1 MFSFIY
7 KKIIIDFSKITLFFI
22 TIIVCLSIYHAKN
35 FNLDASSDALLL
47 EGDPDLKYL
56 RDVNDTYNSK
66 DFLVLTYTPVS
77 SFTQKETILNLQL
90 LKSKIEKLTWVDS
103 VVTVIDVPLLKSTDE
118 GLMERLKNFKTLA
131 YPEIDR
137 ERGFDEI
144 INSPIYQDYVI
155 SKDGKTSGIVVYLI
169 KDERLA
175 EYIKIKDKYFEQS
188 NETGL
193 SKEEKLNYK
202 KFIREYEDYKNLYNI
217 RNHQNITE
225 IRDVINKYGENAKIY
240 LGGIPMIA
248 DDMMS
253 FIKSDIVVF
262 GIGVFIFIVL
272 TLWFI
277 FRNLKWVLMPLIGCA
292 SSVII
297 MIGLLG
303 FIGWKVTVI
312 SSNFIALMLILN
324 MAMNI
329 HLTVRFLQLKKE
341 FPDLTKNEIVFEA
354 SKKMMLPILYTA
366 LTTIC
371 AFLSLVLSGI
381 KPIIDFGWM
390 MTLGLI
396 VSFLVTFLLLPSL
409 ISILAS
415 QEEIGLKDT
424 EKSLIITSALGSF
437 TKNNRIIIF
446 GSTFLIIIFSI
457 VGITKLEVENSFI
470 NYFDKETEIYKGM
483 KKIDD
488 DLGGTTPLNV
498 ILKFPSDIKETKKDN
513 DNDEFDEWD
522 EDNRDSKEEKSKY
535 WFTRDKMD
543 KIIKVHDYL
552 ESLPEI
558 GKVLSF
564 GSILRV
570 AEDLNNKQL
579 QSLEIAVLY
588 SKIPEEIKKEIVSPY
603 ISVEKDEARISI
615 RIKDSLKDLRR
626 NDLINKINS
635 ELNTKLGLNKN
646 EYKLTGV
653 LILFNNLL
661 QSLFKSQILTLGFVI
676 LGIFL
681 MFFILFRN
689 TTLSLIG
696 IVPNFLA
703 AFFILGI
710 IGLLGIPLDMMTI
723 TIAAITI
730 GIAVDNSIHY
740 IYRFR
745 EEFKKINNYNKTL
758 DRCHSTVGIA
768 ILNTSITIV
777 FGFSILVLSNF
788 IPTIY
793 FGVFTGI
800 AMLLAM
806 ISVLTLLP
814 KLILTYK
821 PFGKEKNNLAI

>member
-1 MFSFIY
+1 MFANIY
-7 KKIIIDFSKITLFFI
+7 KKLVIDFSKITLFFLAI
-22 TIIVCLSIYHAKN
+22 LICFSLYQSKN

-56 RDVNDTYNSK
+56 REVNQTYGTR

-77 SFTQKETILNLQL
+77 SFIEKETILDLQL

-103 VVTVIDVPLLKSTDE
+103 VITVIDVPLLKSTDE
-118 GLMERLKNFKTLA
+118 GLMERLKNYKTLA
-131 YPEIDR
+131 YPEIDKK
-137 ERGFDEI
+137 RGFDEI
-144 INSPIYQDYVI
+144 INSPIYKNYVI
-155 SKDGKTSGIVVYLI
+155 SEDGKTSGIVVYLK
-169 KDERLA
+169 KDERLS
-175 EYIKIKDKYFEQS
+175 EYIKIKDKYFNQS
-188 NETGL
+188 IETGL
-193 SKEEKLNYK
+193 TKKEKINYK
-202 KFIREYEDYKNLYNI
+202 KFIKEYEEYKNLYNI
-217 RNHQNITE
+217 RNHQNIKE
-225 IRDVINKYGENAKIY
+225 IREIISRYGENAKIH

-253 FIKSDIVVF
+253 YIKSDIVVF
-262 GIGVFIFIVL
+262 GIGVFIFIIF
-272 TLWFI
+272 TLWLI
-277 FRNLKWVLMPLIGCA
+277 FKNLKWVIMPLLGC
-292 SSVII
+292 STSVII

-303 FIGWKVTVI
+303 LIGWKVTVI

-329 HLTVRFLQLKKE
+329 HITVRFLQLKKE
-341 FPDLTKNEIVFEA
+341 FPQLTKDEAVMEA
-354 SKKMMLPILYTA
+354 SKKMMLPILYTV

-371 AFLSLVLSGI
+371 AFLSLVFSGI
-381 KPIIDFGWM
+381 KPIIDFDFGWM

-409 ISILAS
+409 LNIFSSDNELNI
-415 QEEIGLKDT
+415 KDT
-424 EKSLIITSALGSF
+424 EKSFITSALSSF
-437 TKNNRIIIF
+437 TKNNKILIF
-446 GSTFLIIIFSI
+446 GSTILIILFSI
-457 VGITKLEVENSFI
+457 IGISKLEVENSFI

-488 DLGGTTPLNV
+488 DLGGTTPLNI
-498 ILKFPSDIKETKKDN
+498 ILKFPTKQKENED
-513 DNDEFDEWD
+513 DEFSEW
-522 EDNRDSKEEKSKY
+522 EEESEPSEEKAKY

-552 ESLPEI
+552 DSLPEI

-570 AEDLNNKQL
+570 AEDLNNKEL

-588 SKIPEEIKKEIVSPY
+588 SKIPKTIKKEIVIPY
-603 ISVEKDEARISI
+603 ISVDKDEARISV
-615 RIKDSLKDLRR
+615 RIKDSLENLRR
-626 NDLINKINS
+626 NDLIKKINS
-635 ELNTKLGLNKN
+635 ELNTKLGFKKS

-661 QSLFKSQILTLGFVI
+661 QSLFKSQILTLGIVM

-681 MFFILFRN
+681 MFFILFKN
-689 TTLSLIG
+689 VALSFIG
-696 IVPNFLA
+696 VVPNFMA

-740 IYRFR
+740 IYRFK
-745 EEFKKINNYNKTL
+745 EEFSKINNYDKTL

-814 KLILTYK
+814 KLILTFK
-821 PFGKEKNNLAI
+821 PFGNEADKII

>member
-1 MFSFIY
+1 MFASIY
-7 KKIIIDFSKITLFFI
+7 KKLVIDFSKITIALI
-22 TIIVCLSIYHAKN
+22 TVLIVFSLYQSKN

-56 RDVNDTYNSK
+56 REINNTYGSK
-66 DFLVLTYTPVS
+66 DFLVLTYSPIS
-77 SFTQKETILNLQL
+77 SFTEKETILNLQL

-103 VVTVIDVPLLKSTDE
+103 VITIIDVPLLKSTDE
-118 GLMERLKNFKTLA
+118 NLMERLKNYKTLA

-137 ERGFDEI
+137 KRGFDEI
-144 INSPIYQDYVI
+144 LNSPIYKNYVI
-155 SKDGKTSGIVVYLI
+155 SEDGKTSGIVVYLK

-175 EYIKIKDKYFEQS
+175 EYIKIKDKFFLQS

-193 SKEEKLNYK
+193 SKEEKANYK
-202 KFIREYEDYKNLYNI
+202 EFIKEYENYKNLYNL

-225 IRDVINKYGENAKIY
+225 IRDVINKYGENAKIH

-253 FIKSDIVVF
+253 YVKSDITIF

-277 FRNLKWVLMPLIGCA
+277 FRNLKWILMPLLGCA
-292 SSVII
+292 TSVII

-303 FIGWKVTVI
+303 LIGWKVTVI

-329 HLTVRFLQLKKE
+329 HVTVRFLQLKKE
-341 FPDLTKNEIVFEA
+341 FPELSKKDVIFNA
-354 SKKMMLPILYTA
+354 SKKMMLPILYTV

-371 AFLSLVLSGI
+371 AFLSLVFSGI

-390 MTLGLI
+390 MSLGLI
-396 VSFLVTFLLLPSL
+396 VSLFVTFLLLPAL
-409 ISILAS
+409 ISLLS
-415 QEEIGLKDT
+415 SDNEIGLKDT
-424 EKSLIITSALGSF
+424 EKSLITSALSSF
-437 TKNNRIIIF
+437 TKNNKF
-446 GSTFLIIIFSI
+446 IIFSSAI
-457 VGITKLEVENSFI
+457 LVILFSINGIFKLKVENSFI

-488 DLGGTTPLNV
+488 DLGGTTPLDI
-498 ILKFPSDIKETKKDN
+498 ILKFPTNSEENKSEK
-513 DNDEFDEWD
+513 DEFDEWEEENKVN
-522 EDNRDSKEEKSKY
+522 EDKSKY

-552 ESLPEI
+552 NSLPEI

-570 AEDLNNKQL
+570 AEDLNNKEL

-588 SKIPEEIKKEIVSPY
+588 SKIPNSIKKEIVTPY
-603 ISVEKDEARISI
+603 ISVEKDEARISV
-615 RIKDSLKDLRR
+615 RVKDSLENLRR
-626 NDLINKINS
+626 NELIKKINS
-635 ELNTKLGLNKN
+635 ELNTKLGLKEE
-646 EYKLTGV
+646 EYKLAGV

-661 QSLFKSQILTLGFVI
+661 QSLFKSQILTLGIVI
-676 LGIFL
+676 FGIFL

-689 TTLSLIG
+689 IIISLIG
-696 IVPNFLA
+696 VVPNFIA

-710 IGLLGIPLDMMTI
+710 IGFLGIPLDMMTI

-740 IYRFR
+740 IYRFQ
-745 EEFKKINNYNKTL
+745 EEFEKIKNYNKTL
-758 DRCHSTVGIA
+758 DRCHSTVGVA
-768 ILNTSITIV
+768 ILNTSITII

-793 FGVFTGI
+793 FGLFTGL

-806 ISVLTLLP
+806 LSVLTLLP
-814 KLILTYK
+814 KLILTLE
-821 PFGKEKNNLAI
+821 PFGKELNNI